1 MTNRIY
7 ARVLAATLC
16 LLLLAAGCSA
26 PVPAGGAQCD
36 VTDWKDLSA
45 VAASSVHTVGLKSDG
60 TVVTAG
66 DNSNGQ
72 CDVSGWRD
80 IIAISCVDWLTIGL
94 KSDGSVVITGHD
106 SIYGWNLGE
115 WPGE

>member
-1 MTNRIY
+1 MRRYGLEGFIGRRGLVSTY
-7 ARVLAATLC
+7 L
-16 LLLLAAGCSA
+16 
-26 PVPAGGAQCD
+26 
-36 VTDWKDLSA
+36 
-45 VAASSVHTVGLKSDG
+45 GLKSDG